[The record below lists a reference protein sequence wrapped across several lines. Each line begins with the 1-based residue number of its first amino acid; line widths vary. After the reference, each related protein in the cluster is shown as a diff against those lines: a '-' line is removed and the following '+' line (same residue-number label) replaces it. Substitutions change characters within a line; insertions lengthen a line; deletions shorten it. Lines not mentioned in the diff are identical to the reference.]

1 MVGLKGAVVGAT
13 DDCSWGRDKSF
24 PDNVIET
31 NDSATA
37 FQGENKREK
46 SSYQL
51 PPMIQTSIKSSEPP
65 ILMGV
70 WGMLNSTLDVQ
81 AATMGFEKRQKGN
94 FELGKSRTI
103 GSRDVESTGQGN
115 LIGAAGNLTK
125 SYAINKGQALGTKLK
140 PKGIQFKTVF
150 EEGVEEPMSTRSQT
164 KETRNLS
171 NQKGDEFEDKK
182 ILNRKDDEELQKGG
196 PNKNGKSTTD
206 GLEERLDGSDLHPTE
221 SPSKSTTSST

>member
-1 MVGLKGAVVGAT
+1 
-13 DDCSWGRDKSF
+13 
-24 PDNVIET
+24 
-31 NDSATA
+31 
-37 FQGENKREK
+37 
-46 SSYQL
+46 
-51 PPMIQTSIKSSEPP
+51 
-65 ILMGV
+65 
-70 WGMLNSTLDVQ
+70 
-81 AATMGFEKRQKGN
+81 MGFEKRQKGN
-94 FELGKSRTI
+94 FELGAILRRVVDNIFIKGISGCSDHVLMNWAEALLTI
-103 GSRDVESTGQGN
+103 GVLVSTDLDNWGILPSSPTVRDFKPSHRKIKPCENRQ
-115 LIGAAGNLTK
+115 
-125 SYAINKGQALGTKLK
+125 GQALGTKLK

-182 ILNRKDDEELQKGG
+182 ILNRLMGRKDDEELQKGG